1 MLLDLGEIWFS
12 IQSRSDATD
21 VLYTVVIVVPSLY
34 VEMADNKDND
44 DDDDGLE
51 MIVTWRVMP

>member
-1 MLLDLGEIWFS
+1 MLLDLGEMWFS
-12 IQSRSDATD
+12 IQCRSDATD

-34 VEMADNKDND
+34 VEMADNKD

-51 MIVTWRVMP
+51 MIVTWCVMP